1 MLAQHGVNFRGI
13 TFDTMIAAYLLS
25 PDRRSFT
32 LGNLAQDYLGLA
44 VSEYSD
50 VTANVESFAD
60 VALKQATDYAAEDA
74 HVAWLLRNHFVPMI
88 SEAELERVLY
98 EIEVPLISVLSLMER
113 RGILLD
119 TELLRSISGEY
130 QGRLEILQG
139 QLYEIAGSEFNI
151 NSPKQLS
158 EILFDRLNLPT
169 KGLKRTKTGISTD
182 SSVLDQLADLH
193 PLPSKILEFR
203 MLHKLKSTYV
213 DALPAQVSSVTGR
226 LHSRFNQTGTATGR
240 LSSSD
245 PNLQNIPIQ
254 TAEGRRIRE
263 AFIAKSGYT
272 LVAADYSQIE
282 LRLLAHLS
290 GDKALCQAFREEK
303 DIHEITTREI
313 LDIPPLLPVSS
324 DQRRMGKTINFGVIY
339 GMSGFRLGKELG
351 IPVGLAQQYINNYF
365 DRYSSVKK
373 YFAELVEGAERNGY
387 VSTITGRRR
396 RISDLDMEGRDK
408 GFLQRVANNAPI
420 QGSAADLI
428 KMAMISIDKRISTE
442 KLDFEMLLQIHDEL
456 VFECHLSCVEQAK

>member
-1 MLAQHGVNFRGI
+1 M
-13 TFDTMIAAYLLS
+13 
-25 PDRRSFT
+25 
-32 LGNLAQDYLGLA
+32 
-44 VSEYSD
+44 
-50 VTANVESFAD
+50 
-60 VALKQATDYAAEDA
+60 
-74 HVAWLLRNHFVPMI
+74 
-88 SEAELERVLY
+88 
-98 EIEVPLISVLSLMER
+98 
-113 RGILLD
+113 
-119 TELLRSISGEY
+119 
-130 QGRLEILQG
+130 
-139 QLYEIAGSEFNI
+139 
-151 NSPKQLS
+151 
-158 EILFDRLNLPT
+158 
-169 KGLKRTKTGISTD
+169 
-182 SSVLDQLADLH
+182 
-193 PLPSKILEFR
+193 
-203 MLHKLKSTYV
+203 
-213 DALPAQVSSVTGR
+213 
-226 LHSRFNQTGTATGR
+226 
-240 LSSSD
+240 SSSD

-290 GDKALCQAFREEK
+290 GDKALCQAFRKEK

-428 KMAMISIDKRISTE
+428 KMAMISIEKRISTE

-456 VFECHLSCVEQAK
+456 VFECHLSCVEQAKSIIREEMEGVMKLAVPLVVDIGVGENWELAHG

>member
-1 MLAQHGVNFRGI
+1 MIGLTYSEALRALIDKLEFNTLERDFGAALKSRPRVQNSFDYRAVLRTDFPAWLNSLKQQVEFSFDLETTGLDSFTASIVGLSFCWDNHQAWYLPVGHTALGDTQMSWAEVREALAPLLENDAIKKIGQNLKFDSQMLAQHGVNFRGI
-13 TFDTMIAAYLLS
+13 TFDTMIAAYLLN

-182 SSVLDQLADLH
+182 SSVLDQLADFH
-193 PLPSKILEFR
+193 PLPKKILEFR
-203 MLHKLKSTYV
+203 MLHKLKSTYI

-263 AFIAKSGYT
+263 AFIAKPGYT
-272 LVAADYSQIE
+272 LISADYSQIE

-290 GDKALCQAFREEK
+290 GD
-303 DIHEITTREI
+303 TRA
-313 LDIPPLLPVSS
+313 VS
-324 DQRRMGKTINFGVIY
+324 
-339 GMSGFRLGKELG
+339 G
-351 IPVGLAQQYINNYF
+351 I
-365 DRYSSVKK
+365 
-373 YFAELVEGAERNGY
+373 
-387 VSTITGRRR
+387 
-396 RISDLDMEGRDK
+396 
-408 GFLQRVANNAPI
+408 
-420 QGSAADLI
+420 
-428 KMAMISIDKRISTE
+428 
-442 KLDFEMLLQIHDEL
+442 
-456 VFECHLSCVEQAK
+456 